1 MIQPLPYGSWLT
13 YSWVSAK
20 RMPLR
25 SGIPTPFRSLRMRP
39 LVKRQRDDLGR
50 RGRATNVHAET
61 GPRLGHGRW
70 HVGHPD
76 VVAKGEGD
84 VSRRHRPDPPTI
96 ADDAVAVAWNAAVQ
110 HLEANQ
116 LPREAPLARRHD
128 GVAADEILL
137 EIERPIEPC
146 LKRIRLRVHVITVE
160 AHPRFE
166 AKGVAG
172 AQAGRPDAIGPPLL
186 QQRAPQSHGVG
197 VAAKKLEAIL
207 SRVAGPRDRARHIR
221 NGPLDEGIVLDTGEV
236 RRRQPLNEV
245 HRPRA
250 LHADQR
256 PLSADIAG
264 RVRGLGV
271 FSDPVEVAVLV
282 AGIDPQQVAP
292 GRPPINEPGIDAS

>member
-1 MIQPLPYGSWLT
+1 AYSLIPTVAVAPSCLT
-13 YSWVSAK
+13 HSWVSAK

-25 SGIPTPFRSLRMRP
+25 SGIPTPFPSLRMRP

-50 RGRATNVHAET
+50 RGRAANVHAKT
-61 GPRLGHGRW
+61 GARLGHGRW

-96 ADDAVAVAWNAAVQ
+96 ANDAVAVAWNAAVQ

-116 LPREAPLARRHD
+116 LPGEAPLARRDD

-137 EIERPIEPC
+137 EVERPIEPG
-146 LKRIRLRVHVITVE
+146 LKGTRVSVHVIAVE

-166 AKGVAG
+166 AQSVAG

-186 QQRAPQSHGVG
+186 QQRVPQSHGVG

-207 SRVAGPRDRARHIR
+207 TRVAGPRDHARHIR
-221 NGPLDEGIVLDTGEV
+221 NGPLDERIVLDTGEF
-236 RRRQPLNEV
+236 RRRQALNEI
-245 HRPRA
+245 HR
-250 LHADQR
+250 
-256 PLSADIAG
+256 S
-264 RVRGLGV
+264 
-271 FSDPVEVAVLV
+271 
-282 AGIDPQQVAP
+282 
-292 GRPPINEPGIDAS
+292 